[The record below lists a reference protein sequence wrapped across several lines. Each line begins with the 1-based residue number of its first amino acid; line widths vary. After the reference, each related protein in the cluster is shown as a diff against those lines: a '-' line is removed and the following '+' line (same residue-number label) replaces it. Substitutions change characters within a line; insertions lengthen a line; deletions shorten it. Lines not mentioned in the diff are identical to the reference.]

1 MALWEQSKWYKVGIV
16 GGINWERKDDDG
28 DGRPKAENEDEDG
41 IGGGGGGGVR
51 DVGRPKPE
59 SDGNGGG
66 GGGGKKHFDFLAPH
80 CENVRN
86 SSLFY
91 RRKTKFVFVFFVLV
105 GGKPTESQHIQ
116 VRTN

>member
-1 MALWEQSKWYKVGIV
+1 MGTKWIV
-16 GGINWERKDDDG
+16 GGIGWERKDDDG

-41 IGGGGGGGVR
+41 IGGGGGVR
-51 DVGRPKPE
+51 GVGRPKPE

-91 RRKTKFVFVFFVLV
+91 RRRTKFVLYFSF
-105 GGKPTESQHIQ
+105 
-116 VRTN
+116 

>member
-1 MALWEQSKWYKVGIV
+1 MVGKENWLGKTI
-16 GGINWERKDDDG
+16 GWERKDDDG
-28 DGRPKAENEDEDG
+28 DVRPKAENEDEDG
-41 IGGGGGGGVR
+41 IGGGGGVR

-66 GGGGKKHFDFLAPH
+66 GGGGGGGKKHFDFLAPR

-105 GGKPTESQHIQ
+105 GGEAD
-116 VRTN
+116 